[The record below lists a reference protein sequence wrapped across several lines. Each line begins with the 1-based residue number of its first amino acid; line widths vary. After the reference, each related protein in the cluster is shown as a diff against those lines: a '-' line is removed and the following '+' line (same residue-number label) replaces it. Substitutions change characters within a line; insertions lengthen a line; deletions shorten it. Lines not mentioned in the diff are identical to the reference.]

1 MACNSSGVKT
11 ASTVISND
19 RCKLISVHASGF
31 NSTGT
36 IKVFNNTAA
45 SGTELVRIAYDAS
58 KQVAIEFDMHGV
70 IANGGLYLELSGS
83 GSCAVSV
90 EFA

>member
-11 ASTVISND
+11 ASAVISHD

-31 NSTGT
+31 SSTGT
-36 IKVFNNTAA
+36 IKIFNNTAA
-45 SGTELVRIAYDAS
+45 SGTELVRLAFDAS
-58 KQVAIEFDMHGV
+58 KQVAVEYDMHGV
-70 IANGGLYLELSGS
+70 IANGGLYLEITGTA
-83 GSCAVSV
+83 AVSV

>member
-11 ASTVISND
+11 SSAVISND
-19 RCKLISVHASGF
+19 RC
-31 NSTGT
+31 
-36 IKVFNNTAA
+36 
-45 SGTELVRIAYDAS
+45 
-58 KQVAIEFDMHGV
+58 DMHGV
-70 IANGGLYLELSGS
+70 IADGGLYLELSGT

>member
-1 MACNSSGVKT
+1 MTCNSSGVKT
-11 ASTVISND
+11 SSAVISND
-19 RCKLISVHASGF
+19 RCKLVSVHASGF
-31 NSTGT
+31 SSTGT
-36 IKVFNNTAA
+36 IKIFNNTAA

-70 IANGGLYLELSGS
+70 IANGGLYLEIG
-83 GSCAVSV
+83 GGGAAVSV